1 VSARAYRVAP
11 RRRARGRPAS
21 RIHWDRLGRV
31 VLVLVLFGVLFS
43 YINPVVNF
51 VDAWRGSHSEQAQFQ
66 DLQRERARLAARAA
80 SLKEPSTAAEEAR
93 KLGMILPGERA
104 YSIKGLPHN

>member
-1 VSARAYRVAP
+1 MSARAYRVAP
-11 RRRARGRPAS
+11 RRRAPGRPAS

-31 VLVLVLFGVLFS
+31 VLVLVLFAVLLS

-51 VDAWRGSHSEQAQFQ
+51 VDAWRGSHSEQAQFR

-80 SLKEPSTAAEEAR
+80 SLKEPSTAVENAR
-93 KLGMILPGERA
+93 RLGMIMPGERA
-104 YSIKGLPHN
+104 YSVKGLPHH